1 MYMKKSFLFALVL
14 CFGIALSAQ
23 NIPSIDK
30 TLVEKS
36 MQGQYI
42 KAMDAINPFMN
53 TEVSM
58 VTNQDVFAPN
68 ETIIGTSYYD
78 LQSNSMLGNRLEV
91 FDDGTMGAV
100 WTMGHEASAF
110 PNRGTGYNYYD
121 GEAWAPQPTARIQDT
136 RCGWPSIAAW
146 GAGGEISVAHNGVTG
161 LEWSQRE
168 TKGSGEW
175 TQTNF
180 VGPAGI
186 ENDIT
191 WPRMTTSGENN
202 EVIHM
207 FVNSYVEYMG
217 QANAML
223 YSRSTDG
230 GVSWDPHNAVLDDMG
245 EDYYLGLGADDY
257 VMASKGNTAAILF
270 ASAWHDLFMMKTT
283 DNGDTW
289 EKTVIWEHPYP
300 FFDWDVTITDTF
312 FCVDNSA
319 NITIDNSGK
328 AHVVF
333 GINRVMHLEVG
344 TTYNLF
350 PYVDGIGYWNEDME
364 PFSNDLDAL
373 APPQYGYPNSE
384 MVEDVN
390 YIGWMQDVDGDGEI
404 TLAPDIMYY
413 GVIGPSTYPTIAVSD
428 ANDIIVIYSSTTET
442 YVSGE
447 FNYKHLW
454 RRINA
459 GGVWGDF
466 IDLSSDI
473 VHIFDE
479 CIFPVLGSVDGQDYY
494 YLYHADI
501 TPGLAFYDDHAW
513 QENRTYVAMDIGT
526 GINDPVE
533 DSERLFAEVNP
544 NPASDRVVF
553 KVELKEPS
561 GIVISISNMTG
572 QIVKEVRRDNLNAG
586 MVNIG
591 ANVSNLPA
599 GTYICTVK
607 ANNAITTKKL
617 IVR

>member
-1 MYMKKSFLFALVL
+1 MKKSFLFALVL

-454 RRINA
+454 RRVNA